1 LYTLVTKQTVSI
13 LMYNVAMLIYSTHE
27 DKIND
32 MFKFLKKMNHSCM
45 NGSNSMMVA
54 LSVKFE

>member
-1 LYTLVTKQTVSI
+1 MF
-13 LMYNVAMLIYSTHE
+13 MYDFAMLIYSTHE

-32 MFKFLKKMNHSCM
+32 MFTYFKKMNHSCM
-45 NGSNSMMVA
+45 NGSNSMTVA